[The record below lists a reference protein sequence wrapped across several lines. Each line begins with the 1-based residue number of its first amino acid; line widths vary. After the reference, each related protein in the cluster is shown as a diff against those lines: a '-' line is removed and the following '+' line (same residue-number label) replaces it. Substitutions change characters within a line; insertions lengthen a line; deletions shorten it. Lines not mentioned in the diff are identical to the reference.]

1 MTSSGST
8 ASSGGAAA
16 AAGGASERT
25 IQVRDGRKYSV
36 GEVSTF
42 NHNNTTV
49 RPHCSPNSSD
59 WLTLIASLTA
69 DREGD
74 VEHTVSALIGFPD

>member
-1 MTSSGST
+1 MSLTDLAWLQMTSSGST

-16 AAGGASERT
+16 AGGATERT

-49 RPHCSPNSSD
+49 RSHCSPNSSD
-59 WLTLIASLTA
+59 
-69 DREGD
+69 G
-74 VEHTVSALIGFPD
+74 

>member
-1 MTSSGST
+1 MSLTDPAWLQMTSSGST
-8 ASSGGAAA
+8 ASSGGAA

-49 RPHCSPNSSD
+49 SCH
-59 WLTLIASLTA
+59 SLP
-69 DREGD
+69 DCGD
-74 VEHTVSALIGFPD
+74 G